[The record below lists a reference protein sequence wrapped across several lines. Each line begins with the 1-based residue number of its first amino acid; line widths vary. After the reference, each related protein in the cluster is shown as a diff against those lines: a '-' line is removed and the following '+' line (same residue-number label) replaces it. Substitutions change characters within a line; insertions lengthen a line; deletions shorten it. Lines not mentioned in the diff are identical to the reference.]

1 MRSPLLMY
9 AICTA
14 SARHLTRVVS
24 REDPSQPFE
33 FNGIPLPNLEEDSA
47 IHYHNTCISY
57 LVNLSNDPE
66 QAYTEDTLT
75 AATALRY
82 YEQIDSKSFV
92 YKFTVRF
99 KALADLQIEC
109 VHGGLNNVT
118 L

>member
-1 MRSPLLMY
+1 MRCPLLMF

-24 REDPSQPFE
+24 REDPNQPFE

-47 IHYHNTCISY
+47 IYYHNTCISY
-57 LVNLSNDPE
+57 LLNLSNYPE
-66 QAYTEDTLT
+66 QAYIEDTLT

-82 YEQIDSKSFV
+82 YEQIDSKPFV
-92 YKFTVRF
+92 YKFTARF
-99 KALADLQIEC
+99 KAFPDLQVEC
-109 VHGGLNNVT
+109 VHNGLNNVT